1 MIVIV
6 MIISPMSFDDVIY
19 NINDKAID
27 FDDNNNDNWLE
38 NQVGVLISFSSL
50 DTFAAILTRFS

>member
-27 FDDNNNDNWLE
+27 FDDNNNDN
-38 NQVGVLISFSSL
+38 
-50 DTFAAILTRFS
+50 

>member
-6 MIISPMSFDDVIY
+6 TIISLMSFDDVIY
-19 NINDKAID
+19 NINDKAIY
-27 FDDNNNDNWLE
+27 FDDDNNDNWLE
-38 NQVGVLISFSSL
+38 DQVGVLISFSSL